1 MARIPPFSGHFRSIR
16 SDYCEKNHKSST
28 QRRPELQISLT
39 NPLNWLQLKGWLKMS
54 GKPPPFQRAKG
65 VGIFTMN
72 SDIYHN
78 ITMNSEIYI
87 YISYIYYMYVFYC
100 FLTDVDDE
108 FKRIEKIC
116 VASSDHQ
123 EFISPWATGKSRPC
137 CCCDVTSRTTTS
149 FRLFFQPSTS
159 KQFCE
164 SLKESRAPLYKF
176 VYSDQRKKGEEDPDP
191 SNRNWECDIYVI
203 HPHTLRLAPGSASM
217 PWLRKRGETKAKKML
232 IIGERYGGCKV
243 NGMMC
248 FISYIVYINVYIH
261 CNLYKWFWRCNDL
274 SWIRKLS

>member
-1 MARIPPFSGHFRSIR
+1 
-16 SDYCEKNHKSST
+16 
-28 QRRPELQISLT
+28 
-39 NPLNWLQLKGWLKMS
+39 
-54 GKPPPFQRAKG
+54 
-65 VGIFTMN
+65 
-72 SDIYHN
+72 
-78 ITMNSEIYI
+78 
-87 YISYIYYMYVFYC
+87 MYVFYC

-164 SLKESRAPLYKF
+164 SLKESCAPLYKF
-176 VYSDQRKKGEEDPDP
+176 VYSNRRKKRRNLDP
-191 SNRNWECDIYVI
+191 SNRNWECDIYRY
-203 HPHTLRLAPGSASM
+203 PSHTPSVWHLARPQYHDYENVAKTK
-217 PWLRKRGETKAKKML
+217 RKDAK

-248 FISYIVYINVYIH
+248 FISYIVYIDVYIYT
-261 CNLYKWFWRCNDL
+261 L
-274 SWIRKLS
+274 

>member
-1 MARIPPFSGHFRSIR
+1 MTRHGASRHHALFLNIIFSQYG
-16 SDYCEKNHKSST
+16 ST
-28 QRRPELQISLT
+28 MHQ
-39 NPLNWLQLKGWLKMS
+39 
-54 GKPPPFQRAKG
+54 
-65 VGIFTMN
+65 
-72 SDIYHN
+72 
-78 ITMNSEIYI
+78 
-87 YISYIYYMYVFYC
+87 YVFYC

>member
-1 MARIPPFSGHFRSIR
+1 
-16 SDYCEKNHKSST
+16 
-28 QRRPELQISLT
+28 
-39 NPLNWLQLKGWLKMS
+39 MS

-123 EFISPWATGKSRPC
+123 EFISP
-137 CCCDVTSRTTTS
+137 
-149 FRLFFQPSTS
+149 
-159 KQFCE
+159 
-164 SLKESRAPLYKF
+164 
-176 VYSDQRKKGEEDPDP
+176 
-191 SNRNWECDIYVI
+191 
-203 HPHTLRLAPGSASM
+203 
-217 PWLRKRGETKAKKML
+217 
-232 IIGERYGGCKV
+232 
-243 NGMMC
+243 
-248 FISYIVYINVYIH
+248 
-261 CNLYKWFWRCNDL
+261 
-274 SWIRKLS
+274 